1 MDIYIHTHTQYV
13 GIDPYTAY
21 VGTWAWT
28 YIYSICRY
36 MGMDLPIQHMQV
48 CGHGPTDK
56 HMYRYVD
63 MMDLPIQH
71 M

>member
-1 MDIYIHTHTQYV
+1 MQYNNYV
-13 GIDPYTAY
+13 GL
-21 VGTWAWT
+21 WAWT
-28 YIYSICRY
+28 YIKLYSTYRY
-36 MGMDLPIQHMQV
+36 VGMDLHIQHMQV